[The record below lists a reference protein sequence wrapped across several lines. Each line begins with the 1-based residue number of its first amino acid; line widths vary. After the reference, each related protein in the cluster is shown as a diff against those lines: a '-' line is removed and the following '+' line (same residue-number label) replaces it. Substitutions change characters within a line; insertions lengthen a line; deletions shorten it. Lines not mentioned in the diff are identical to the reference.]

1 MAELVSIAEFD
12 NVNDAYVIKSRL
24 EAEGIRCYLSNEN
37 LNSIFGAS
45 ISFAQVKL
53 QVNFTT
59 VLKQWTFFT
68 KKKGQ
73 RKVTSFLGG

>member
-53 QVNFTT
+53 QVNFND
-59 VLKQWTFFT
+59 
-68 KKKGQ
+68 
-73 RKVTSFLGG
+73 SFKAMDILYEEEGPEESD